1 MSESHRKW
9 TPMIVSDEE
18 RPTDAAVA
26 ARWAAEAL
34 QDGRYELGAALANI
48 ARNANRAE
56 QANRAHDAR
65 TDDHERTAAAER
77 ARMVPMLG
85 QTREEQPRDLYAR
98 LARPVDEQ
106 AVIATPM
113 WDAALAPPLDAGQ
126 RMQDEP
132 APAPTSPPPAAVP
145 HPAAAEAATE
155 VFGAPTSP
163 AFGGPAAT
171 KCAGEVIHDRGT
183 ERFREACPSP
193 VYWHADGSNP
203 DNGTW
208 RHIDPAYDN
217 DHIPVPLQG

>member
-9 TPMIVSDEE
+9 TPMIVSEE
-18 RPTDAAVA
+18 TRPTDAEVA
-26 ARWAAEAL
+26 AQWAAEAL
-34 QDGRYELGAALANI
+34 RDGRYELGAALANI

-56 QANRAHDAR
+56 IATRAHDAR
-65 TDDHERTAAAER
+65 TAAHEQTAAAER

-85 QTREEQPRDLYAR
+85 QTREETPR
-98 LARPVDEQ
+98 
-106 AVIATPM
+106 TPM
-113 WDAALAPPLDAGQ
+113 WDAAAAQLPAELP
-126 RMQDEP
+126 EP
-132 APAPTSPPPAAVP
+132 APAPTSPPPAAV
-145 HPAAAEAATE
+145 EAATE
-155 VFGAPTSP
+155 VFGRPTSP